1 MTSRARNLGMWAAIP
16 AALMLAAC
24 GGGGGGGDT
33 TPAPTPTPPSTQA
46 TVSSATV
53 TNAKYSQN
61 ALVTINGSNLDA
73 AAINVTS
80 ASCTGMARST
90 AAPNVSTATTAYYTC
105 KAGTV
110 ADNQSVSIVRTA
122 DSTTLATPTFNV
134 PLPQVTMTVN
144 NGAGVSGNMVITL
157 EAVKTPI
164 TVNNFLAYTNAG
176 FYDGTVFHRS
186 DPGFVIQGG
195 GYLPVT
201 GTPTLKTGLLAP
213 IELEVNKGLSNVQWS
228 IAMARNSD
236 PNSATSQFFINLVNN
251 TQLDPGVIPP
261 GLIQV
266 GYAVF
271 GGVTANTAL
280 VTAIETAPCSAV
292 ANFFNFVPTPAMVI
306 TKAEQTR

>member
-1 MTSRARNLGMWAAIP
+1 MTTKAWNLGLLAAIP
-16 AALMLAAC
+16 AALLLAGC

-46 TVSSATV
+46 TVTSATV

-61 ALVTINGSNLDA
+61 ALVTINGTNLDTGLT
-73 AAINVTS
+73 VTS
-80 ASCTGMARST
+80 ATCTGMARST
-90 AAPNVSTATTAYYTC
+90 TAPNVSTATTAYYTC

-110 ADNQSVSIVRTA
+110 ANNQTVSIVRTSDNA
-122 DSTTLATPTFNV
+122 TLSTPTFNV
-134 PLPQVTMTVN
+134 PLPQVTMTVS
-144 NGAGVSGNMVITL
+144 NGAGVSGSMVITL
-157 EAVKTPI
+157 EAVRTPI

-186 DPGFVIQGG
+186 EPGFVIQGG

-201 GTPTLKTGLLAP
+201 GAPTLKTGLLAP

-271 GGVTANTAL
+271 GSVTANTAL
-280 VTAIETAPCSAV
+280 VTAIETAPCAAV
-292 ANFFNFVPTPAMVI
+292 ASFFNCVPTPAMVI